1 MGKARSRRPRRPVQ
15 SDGRVHGVAVAV
27 MREDGRYLV
36 IRRSKHVGS
45 PRKVCFPG
53 GTVEL
58 GETQEA
64 AVVREMWE
72 ELRAEVTPVKPV
84 WRHDFSD
91 KPWQVF
97 GWVAW
102 MELPD
107 IDAPQQAIE
116 EVFWV
121 QPQEAGQHAD
131 ALTTGKSFV
140 DEVWVGCAGNGE
152 APGGDVCISAR

>member
-1 MGKARSRRPRRPVQ
+1 MGRGKSRTQRRPVQ

-91 KPWQVF
+91 KPLTLF
-97 GWVAW
+97 GWVARL
-102 MELPD
+102 ESPD
-107 IDAPQQAIE
+107 IDPQQQEIE
-116 EVFWV
+116 EIFWM
-121 QPQEAGQHAD
+121 QPQEAWQHAD
-131 ALTTGKSFV
+131 ALPTVKDFV
-140 DEVWVGCAGNGE
+140 DKLCEDCAGNGE
-152 APGGDVCISAR
+152 TPGGDVCSSDG